1 MENTV
6 TYPKARRD
14 GLLVDQVG
22 DETIVYDGERQEAHS
37 LNRSASIVWHHS
49 DGTRSVQQLAALIG
63 TELGINPDESL
74 VTFALDELSR
84 VNLLET
90 GATSARDALSRREA
104 VRRIT
109 IAGAAMVAVPVILSV
124 AVPTPAMAAS
134 GTQNS
139 QGQNN
144 NNQGP
149 NGQ

>member
-1 MENTV
+1 MQKTA
-6 TYPKARRD
+6 THPKARRD

-49 DGTRSVQQLAALIG
+49 DGTRSVQQLAAIVG
-63 TELGINPDESL
+63 TELGVKPDESL

-84 VNLLET
+84 VNLLEA
-90 GATSARDALSRREA
+90 GAASGDDALTRREA

-109 IAGAAMVAVPVILSV
+109 FAGAAMVAVPVILSV

-134 GTQNS
+134 GAQNG
-139 QGQNN
+139 QGQNGN
-144 NNQGP
+144 GQGP
-149 NGQ
+149 NGP